1 MDAEANP
8 TDALYLYL
16 STVLGLSILIVL
28 MLVGL
33 FGRNIPQ
40 LTSSMLL
47 DPAGTVQAEPVSIM
61 LFVGIF
67 LALLSLFASI
77 VVFAVK
83 YEDAAPEPPEE

>member
-8 TDALYLYL
+8 ADALYLYL
-16 STVLGLSILIVL
+16 STVVGLSILVVL

-40 LTSSMLL
+40 LTSSLLL
-47 DPAGTVQAEPVSIM
+47 DPVGTAQAEPVSIL

-67 LALLSLFASI
+67 ATLFVLFASI
-77 VVFAVK
+77 VLFAVK
-83 YEDAAPEPPEE
+83 YEDAAPERPGE